1 MNFAPNDAENV
12 LTFLSRAHG
21 TLKSSFLCT
30 HQRQLVSVS
39 PGTRILGGD
48 RRAAFPHMTVQLV
61 SSVRN
66 FIIKTQNRILLVKR
80 TLCALCLFTIS
91 RCPRLEKSESCCGKV
106 RPRGGSGRTWPPVA
120 VRTSSMFTSAFLFG
134 ANSDR

>member
-30 HQRQLVSVS
+30 HQRQPVSVS
-39 PGTRILGGD
+39 LGTRKLGGD
-48 RRAAFPHMTVQLV
+48 MRAAFPHLTVQLV

-66 FIIKTQNRILLVKR
+66 FIIKTQDIALSFYYL
-80 TLCALCLFTIS
+80 TLS
-91 RCPRLEKSESCCGKV
+91 SPRKV
-106 RPRGGSGRTWPPVA
+106 RIVLRKGEAASEEGAGRRWPFAPLQCLRLIFCPA
-120 VRTSSMFTSAFLFG
+120 PTPL
-134 ANSDR
+134 DR